1 MLTQTRFHADI
12 KKSLDRKTPDIVELH
27 KEMTDSMS
35 EIHHAIVQCMTTTL
49 ADLKRANT
57 MLDLDDLS
65 IDSAYFRSFD
75 MVVRRILDPVWH
87 KVGPR
92 TKQLV
97 SDLATLRR
105 LLAYLLTYDALAFH
119 AYLETLIASNTTTE
133 SGAAR
138 QHQSPWMLTDAANTI
153 FQYAKRRCYIMTA
166 PTKPASAP
174 VVNLIDEEDEWAIL
188 DEIEAEA
195 EGRASGSRPSA
206 KGKERETR
214 RPWLPDGM
222 EPVLEELPKW
232 TLLGDVLHEIEEEMI
247 RREPVLSSRTPCS
260 SSPAASD
267 AVADDNCN
275 L

>member
-1 MLTQTRFHADI
+1 
-12 KKSLDRKTPDIVELH
+12 
-27 KEMTDSMS
+27 MS

-49 ADLKRANT
+49 AELKRANT

-119 AYLETLIASNTTTE
+119 AYLETLIASNTTVE

-138 QHQSPWMLTDAANTI
+138 QHQSPWMLTDAANVI
-153 FQYAKRRCYIMTA
+153 FQYAKRRCYLVTTPTA
-166 PTKPASAP
+166 AKQ
-174 VVNLIDEEDEWAIL
+174 VINLVDHEDEWAIL
-188 DEIEAEA
+188 DEMEAEA
-195 EGRASGSRPSA
+195 EGRGSASA

-214 RPWLPDGM
+214 PSWLPDGM

-232 TLLGDVLHEIEEEMI
+232 TLLGDVLHEIEEETI
-247 RREPVLSSRTPCS
+247 RRAPMLSSCTSRPH
-260 SSPAASD
+260 PHPHPH
-267 AVADDNCN
+267 
-275 L
+275 LLLPQRI